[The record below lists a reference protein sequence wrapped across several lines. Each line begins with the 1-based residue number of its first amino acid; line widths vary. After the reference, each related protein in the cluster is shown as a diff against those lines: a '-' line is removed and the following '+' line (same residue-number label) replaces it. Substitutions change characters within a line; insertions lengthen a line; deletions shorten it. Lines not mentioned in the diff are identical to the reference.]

1 MGLIKQL
8 FTNCACPQGRMG
20 RAMLKFMNLCH
31 APLTNW
37 GLKLVNIQDGWTMLD
52 IGCGGGA
59 TLQRLLKRSKDA
71 QVYGIDISE
80 ESVAKA
86 KKVNEEVLD
95 KQVFVTQGSAEKLP
109 YEDGKFDL
117 VTAVETVYFWPNLL
131 FARRTEDHA
140 RRCRL
145 HPDRDSS
152 YEAVECYNYWN
163 KGLSSISFKQ
173 KSQSFWT
180 CFGIFFI
187 NLHPMDIQSFFTSL
201 LNVVCEMAPYL
212 LLGFFITGVLH
223 VFVPQ
228 KFYANYLSRN
238 NKFSVLWAA
247 LLGIPLPLS
256 ILATFS
262 LMGLGFAII
271 RPTAALIT
279 GVCGG
284 LLVNRLVHEDK
295 IVDIDNCSCQV
306 EKGNRIWRV
315 LKYAYYDMLRDI
327 GLRLLIGLIVAAL
340 IQVAVPDE
348 FFLSFGSQPLLQ
360 MLVILVIAVPMYI
373 CSTGSIPVAAA
384 LMMKGLSPGA
394 ALVMLMAG
402 PAVNLAS
409 ILVVHKSMGRRFT
422 SIYLMTIVGFAVL
435 FGLLLNATGI
445 EFSFADQDAC
455 CMGASTM
462 PSPFK
467 IVCATVLT
475 LLIIFA
481 LMMKFFSKFTTK
493 KPLDPDVTVY
503 RVEDMH
509 CSHCEAAVV
518 RAVEDLPGVE
528 KAKASASANTLT
540 IKGSATEEAIRA
552 AVEGIGYT
560 FKGKA

>member
-1 MGLIKQL
+1 
-8 FTNCACPQGRMG
+8 
-20 RAMLKFMNLCH
+20 
-31 APLTNW
+31 
-37 GLKLVNIQDGWTMLD
+37 
-52 IGCGGGA
+52 
-59 TLQRLLKRSKDA
+59 
-71 QVYGIDISE
+71 
-80 ESVAKA
+80 
-86 KKVNEEVLD
+86 
-95 KQVFVTQGSAEKLP
+95 
-109 YEDGKFDL
+109 
-117 VTAVETVYFWPNLL
+117 
-131 FARRTEDHA
+131 
-140 RRCRL
+140 
-145 HPDRDSS
+145 
-152 YEAVECYNYWN
+152 
-163 KGLSSISFKQ
+163 
-173 KSQSFWT
+173 
-180 CFGIFFI
+180 
-187 NLHPMDIQSFFTSL
+187 MDIQSFFISL

-212 LLGFFITGVLH
+212 LLGFLIAGVLH

-238 NKFSVLWAA
+238 NKLSVLWAA
-247 LLGIPLPLS
+247 LLGIPLPLCSCGVIPTAIGLRNEKASKGAIASFLIATPQTGIDS

-284 LLVNRLVHEDK
+284 LLVNRLVREDDVK
-295 IVDIDNCSCQV
+295 DDASASCQV
-306 EKGNRIWRV
+306 ESGNRIWRV

-327 GLRLLIGLIVAAL
+327 GLRLLIGLVVAAL

-360 MLVILVIAVPMYI
+360 MLVILIIAVPMYI

-435 FGLLLNATGI
+435 FGLLLNATGLFTLHSSLFTS
-445 EFSFADQDAC
+445 EAAC
-455 CMGASTM
+455 CMDISAL

-481 LMMKFFSKFTTK
+481 LMMKFFSKFTDK

-518 RAVEDLPGVE
+518 RAVEEVPGVE

-540 IKGSATEEAIRA
+540 IKGPATEEAIRA

-560 FKGKA
+560 FKGKV

>member
-1 MGLIKQL
+1 
-8 FTNCACPQGRMG
+8 
-20 RAMLKFMNLCH
+20 
-31 APLTNW
+31 
-37 GLKLVNIQDGWTMLD
+37 
-52 IGCGGGA
+52 
-59 TLQRLLKRSKDA
+59 
-71 QVYGIDISE
+71 
-80 ESVAKA
+80 
-86 KKVNEEVLD
+86 
-95 KQVFVTQGSAEKLP
+95 
-109 YEDGKFDL
+109 
-117 VTAVETVYFWPNLL
+117 
-131 FARRTEDHA
+131 
-140 RRCRL
+140 
-145 HPDRDSS
+145 
-152 YEAVECYNYWN
+152 
-163 KGLSSISFKQ
+163 
-173 KSQSFWT
+173 
-180 CFGIFFI
+180 
-187 NLHPMDIQSFFTSL
+187 MDIQSFFISL

-212 LLGFFITGVLH
+212 LLGFFIAGVLH

-238 NKFSVLWAA
+238 NKLSVLWAA
-247 LLGIPLPLS
+247 LLGVPLPLCSCGVIPTAIGLRNEKASKGAIASFLIATPQTGIDS

-284 LLVNRLVHEDK
+284 LLVNRLVREDDLK
-295 IVDIDNCSCQV
+295 DDSFTSCIVES
-306 EKGNRIWRV
+306 GNRIWRV

-327 GLRLLIGLIVAAL
+327 GLRLLIGLVVAAL
-340 IQVAVPDE
+340 IQVA
-348 FFLSFGSQPLLQ
+348 

-445 EFSFADQDAC
+445 DFSVAAQDAC
-455 CMGASTM
+455 CMSTSAL

-467 IVCATVLT
+467 IICATVLT

-481 LMMKFFSKFTTK
+481 LMMKFFSKFTAQ

-540 IKGSATEEAIRA
+540 IKGPATEESIRK

-560 FKGKA
+560 FKGRSSESR

>member
-1 MGLIKQL
+1 MVMDL
-8 FTNCACPQGRMG
+8 QGF
-20 RAMLKFMNLCH
+20 L
-31 APLTNW
+31 
-37 GLKLVNIQDGWTMLD
+37 
-52 IGCGGGA
+52 
-59 TLQRLLKRSKDA
+59 
-71 QVYGIDISE
+71 
-80 ESVAKA
+80 
-86 KKVNEEVLD
+86 
-95 KQVFVTQGSAEKLP
+95 
-109 YEDGKFDL
+109 
-117 VTAVETVYFWPNLL
+117 
-131 FARRTEDHA
+131 
-140 RRCRL
+140 
-145 HPDRDSS
+145 
-152 YEAVECYNYWN
+152 
-163 KGLSSISFKQ
+163 
-173 KSQSFWT
+173 
-180 CFGIFFI
+180 
-187 NLHPMDIQSFFTSL
+187 TSL

-212 LLGFFITGVLH
+212 LLGFFIAGVLH

-228 KFYANYLSRN
+228 KFYVNYLSRN
-238 NKFSVLWAA
+238 NKLSVLWAA
-247 LLGIPLPLS
+247 LLGVPLPLCSCGVIPTAIGLRNEKASKGAIASFLIATPQTGIDS

-271 RPTAALIT
+271 RPMAALVT

-284 LLVNRLVHEDK
+284 LLINRLVREDDVK
-295 IVDIDNCSCQV
+295 EDVSASCQV
-306 EKGNRIWRV
+306 DSGNRIWRV

-327 GLRLLIGLIVAAL
+327 GLRLLIGLVVAAL

-435 FGLLLNATGI
+435 FGLLLNATGWDFTI
-445 EFSFADQDAC
+445 AAQDAC
-455 CMGASTM
+455 CMSTSAL

-475 LLIIFA
+475 L
-481 LMMKFFSKFTTK
+481 KFTAQ

-518 RAVEDLPGVE
+518 RAVENLPGVE

-540 IKGSATEEAIRA
+540 IKGPATEETIRT

-560 FKGKA
+560 FKGRSSESR

>member
-1 MGLIKQL
+1 MPIIFRVTIKCGVIPTAIGLRNEKASKGAIASFL
-8 FTNCACPQGRMG
+8 IATPQ
-20 RAMLKFMNLCH
+20 
-31 APLTNW
+31 T
-37 GLKLVNIQDGWTMLD
+37 
-52 IGCGGGA
+52 
-59 TLQRLLKRSKDA
+59 
-71 QVYGIDISE
+71 GID
-80 ESVAKA
+80 
-86 KKVNEEVLD
+86 
-95 KQVFVTQGSAEKLP
+95 
-109 YEDGKFDL
+109 
-117 VTAVETVYFWPNLL
+117 
-131 FARRTEDHA
+131 
-140 RRCRL
+140 
-145 HPDRDSS
+145 
-152 YEAVECYNYWN
+152 
-163 KGLSSISFKQ
+163 
-173 KSQSFWT
+173 
-180 CFGIFFI
+180 
-187 NLHPMDIQSFFTSL
+187 
-201 LNVVCEMAPYL
+201 
-212 LLGFFITGVLH
+212 
-223 VFVPQ
+223 
-228 KFYANYLSRN
+228 
-238 NKFSVLWAA
+238 
-247 LLGIPLPLS
+247 S

>member
-1 MGLIKQL
+1 
-8 FTNCACPQGRMG
+8 
-20 RAMLKFMNLCH
+20 
-31 APLTNW
+31 
-37 GLKLVNIQDGWTMLD
+37 
-52 IGCGGGA
+52 
-59 TLQRLLKRSKDA
+59 
-71 QVYGIDISE
+71 
-80 ESVAKA
+80 
-86 KKVNEEVLD
+86 
-95 KQVFVTQGSAEKLP
+95 
-109 YEDGKFDL
+109 
-117 VTAVETVYFWPNLL
+117 
-131 FARRTEDHA
+131 
-140 RRCRL
+140 
-145 HPDRDSS
+145 
-152 YEAVECYNYWN
+152 
-163 KGLSSISFKQ
+163 
-173 KSQSFWT
+173 
-180 CFGIFFI
+180 
-187 NLHPMDIQSFFTSL
+187 MDIQSFFTSL

-212 LLGFFITGVLH
+212 LLGFFIAGVLH

-247 LLGIPLPLS
+247 LLGIPLPLCS
-256 ILATFS
+256 CGVIPTAI
-262 LMGLGFAII
+262 GLRNEKASKGGFAII

>member
-1 MGLIKQL
+1 
-8 FTNCACPQGRMG
+8 
-20 RAMLKFMNLCH
+20 MNL
-31 APLTNW
+31 
-37 GLKLVNIQDGWTMLD
+37 
-52 IGCGGGA
+52 
-59 TLQRLLKRSKDA
+59 
-71 QVYGIDISE
+71 
-80 ESVAKA
+80 
-86 KKVNEEVLD
+86 
-95 KQVFVTQGSAEKLP
+95 
-109 YEDGKFDL
+109 
-117 VTAVETVYFWPNLL
+117 
-131 FARRTEDHA
+131 
-140 RRCRL
+140 
-145 HPDRDSS
+145 
-152 YEAVECYNYWN
+152 
-163 KGLSSISFKQ
+163 
-173 KSQSFWT
+173 QSFY
-180 CFGIFFI
+180 I
-187 NLHPMDIQSFFTSL
+187 SL

-212 LLGFFITGVLH
+212 LLGFFIAGVLH
-223 VFVPQ
+223 VLVPQ

-238 NKFSVLWAA
+238 NRLSVLWAA
-247 LLGIPLPLS
+247 LLGVPLPLCSCGVIPTAIGLRNEKASKGAIASFLIATPQTGIDS

-262 LMGLGFAII
+262 LMGLGFAVV
-271 RPTAALIT
+271 RPVAALIT

-284 LLVNRLVHEDK
+284 LLVSWLVRED
-295 IVDIDNCSCQV
+295 DLTEAPSASCQM
-306 EKGNRIWRV
+306 EQGSRLWRV
-315 LKYAYYDMLRDI
+315 LKYAYYDMIRDI
-327 GLRLLIGLIVAAL
+327 GLRLLVGLVVAAL
-340 IQVAVPDE
+340 IHVAVPDE

-435 FGLLLNATGI
+435 FGLLLNATGLD
-445 EFSFADQDAC
+445 FSVASHGAC
-455 CMGASTM
+455 CMTSVL

-467 IVCATVLT
+467 LVCAIVLT
-475 LLIIFA
+475 LLIVFA
-481 LMMKFFSKFTTK
+481 LMMKLFSKLTTK

-528 KAKASASANTLT
+528 KAKASASSNTLT
-540 IKGSATEEAIRA
+540 IKGPATEEAIRK

-560 FKGKA
+560 FRGKA

>member
-1 MGLIKQL
+1 M
-8 FTNCACPQGRMG
+8 
-20 RAMLKFMNLCH
+20 
-31 APLTNW
+31 
-37 GLKLVNIQDGWTMLD
+37 
-52 IGCGGGA
+52 
-59 TLQRLLKRSKDA
+59 
-71 QVYGIDISE
+71 
-80 ESVAKA
+80 
-86 KKVNEEVLD
+86 
-95 KQVFVTQGSAEKLP
+95 
-109 YEDGKFDL
+109 DL
-117 VTAVETVYFWPNLL
+117 
-131 FARRTEDHA
+131 
-140 RRCRL
+140 
-145 HPDRDSS
+145 
-152 YEAVECYNYWN
+152 
-163 KGLSSISFKQ
+163 
-173 KSQSFWT
+173 
-180 CFGIFFI
+180 
-187 NLHPMDIQSFFTSL
+187 QSFFTSL

-212 LLGFFITGVLH
+212 LLGFLIAGVLH

-238 NKFSVLWAA
+238 NKLSVLWAA
-247 LLGIPLPLS
+247 LLGVPLPLCSCGVIPTAIGLKNEKASKGAIASFLIATPQTGIDS

-271 RPTAALIT
+271 RPVAALVT

-284 LLVNRLVHEDK
+284 LLVNRLVR
-295 IVDIDNCSCQV
+295 DNENANENENCQLSNDHV
-306 EKGNRIWRV
+306 LPKYLRV
-315 LKYAYYDMLRDI
+315 LKYGYYDMIRDI

-348 FFLSFGSQPLLQ
+348 FFLSFGSQPLVQ
-360 MLVILVIAVPMYI
+360 MLVILAIAVPMYI

-409 ILVVHKSMGRRFT
+409 ILVVHKAMGRRFT
-422 SIYLMTIVGFAVL
+422 WIYLMTIVLFAVL
-435 FGLLLNATGI
+435 FGLMLNATGLD
-445 EFSFADQDAC
+445 FSVASHDAC
-455 CMGASTM
+455 CMTSAL

-467 IVCATVLT
+467 LICATILT

-481 LMMKFFSKFTTK
+481 LMMKLFSKFTTK
-493 KPLDPDVTVY
+493 KPLDPDVVVY

-518 RAVEDLPGVE
+518 RAVEDVPGVE

-540 IKGSATEEAIRA
+540 IKGPATEETIRS

-560 FKGKA
+560 FKGRY

>member
-1 MGLIKQL
+1 M
-8 FTNCACPQGRMG
+8 
-20 RAMLKFMNLCH
+20 
-31 APLTNW
+31 
-37 GLKLVNIQDGWTMLD
+37 
-52 IGCGGGA
+52 
-59 TLQRLLKRSKDA
+59 
-71 QVYGIDISE
+71 
-80 ESVAKA
+80 
-86 KKVNEEVLD
+86 
-95 KQVFVTQGSAEKLP
+95 
-109 YEDGKFDL
+109 DL
-117 VTAVETVYFWPNLL
+117 
-131 FARRTEDHA
+131 
-140 RRCRL
+140 
-145 HPDRDSS
+145 
-152 YEAVECYNYWN
+152 
-163 KGLSSISFKQ
+163 
-173 KSQSFWT
+173 
-180 CFGIFFI
+180 
-187 NLHPMDIQSFFTSL
+187 QSFFTSPFPL
-201 LNVVCEMAPYL
+201 SRLPVAFLNVVCEMAPYL
-212 LLGFFITGVLH
+212 LLGFLIAGVLH

-228 KFYANYLSRN
+228 KFYANYLSRKN
-238 NKFSVLWAA
+238 RLSVLWAA
-247 LLGIPLPLS
+247 LLGIPLPLCSCGVIPTAIGLRNEKASKGAIASFLIATPQTGIDS

-271 RPTAALIT
+271 RPVAALIT

-284 LLVNRLVHEDK
+284 LLVNRLVREDESM
-295 IVDIDNCSCQV
+295 VNGQCSMV
-306 EKGNRIWRV
+306 NEGRGNRLWRV
-315 LKYAYYDMLRDI
+315 VKYAYYDMIRDI
-327 GLRLLIGLIVAAL
+327 GLRLLIGLVVAAL

-360 MLVILVIAVPMYI
+360 MLVILAIAVPMYI

-422 SIYLMTIVGFAVL
+422 SIYLMTIVGFAVF
-435 FGLLLNATGI
+435 FGLLLNATGSCFRGFVI
-445 EFSFADQDAC
+445 PVAGHDAC
-455 CMGASTM
+455 SMSASAL

-467 IVCATVLT
+467 LVCATILT

-481 LMMKFFSKFTTK
+481 LMMKLFSKFTTK

-518 RAVEDLPGVE
+518 RAVEDVPGVE

-540 IKGSATEEAIRA
+540 IKGPATEEAIRK

-560 FKGKA
+560 FKGRSSESRAKFA

>member
-1 MGLIKQL
+1 M
-8 FTNCACPQGRMG
+8 
-20 RAMLKFMNLCH
+20 
-31 APLTNW
+31 
-37 GLKLVNIQDGWTMLD
+37 
-52 IGCGGGA
+52 
-59 TLQRLLKRSKDA
+59 
-71 QVYGIDISE
+71 
-80 ESVAKA
+80 
-86 KKVNEEVLD
+86 
-95 KQVFVTQGSAEKLP
+95 
-109 YEDGKFDL
+109 DL
-117 VTAVETVYFWPNLL
+117 
-131 FARRTEDHA
+131 
-140 RRCRL
+140 
-145 HPDRDSS
+145 
-152 YEAVECYNYWN
+152 
-163 KGLSSISFKQ
+163 
-173 KSQSFWT
+173 
-180 CFGIFFI
+180 
-187 NLHPMDIQSFFTSL
+187 QSFFTSL
-201 LNVVCEMAPYL
+201 LNVVCEMAPDL
-212 LLGFFITGVLH
+212 LLGFLIAGVLH

-228 KFYANYLSRN
+228 KFYANYLSRKN
-238 NKFSVLWAA
+238 RLSVLWAA
-247 LLGIPLPLS
+247 LLGVPLPLCSCGVIPTAIGLKNEKASKGAIASFLIATPQTGIDS

-271 RPTAALIT
+271 RPVAALIT

-284 LLVNRLVHEDK
+284 LLVNRLVHED
-295 IVDIDNCSCQV
+295 DLTEESDASCQV
-306 EKGNRIWRV
+306 ERGNRLWRV
-315 LKYAYYDMLRDI
+315 LKYAYYDMIRDI
-327 GLRLLIGLIVAAL
+327 GLRLLIGLVVAAL

-348 FFLSFGSQPLLQ
+348 FFLSFGSQPLVQ
-360 MLVILVIAVPMYI
+360 MLVILAIAVPMYI

-435 FGLLLNATGI
+435 FGLLLNATELLNLDSSMAAANSSLFTFHSSLPI
-445 EFSFADQDAC
+445 L
-455 CMGASTM
+455 

-467 IVCATVLT
+467 LVCATVLT

-481 LMMKFFSKFTTK
+481 LMMKLFSKFTTK

-540 IKGSATEEAIRA
+540 IKGPATEDAIRK

-560 FKGKA
+560 FK

>member
-1 MGLIKQL
+1 M
-8 FTNCACPQGRMG
+8 
-20 RAMLKFMNLCH
+20 
-31 APLTNW
+31 
-37 GLKLVNIQDGWTMLD
+37 
-52 IGCGGGA
+52 
-59 TLQRLLKRSKDA
+59 
-71 QVYGIDISE
+71 
-80 ESVAKA
+80 
-86 KKVNEEVLD
+86 
-95 KQVFVTQGSAEKLP
+95 
-109 YEDGKFDL
+109 DL
-117 VTAVETVYFWPNLL
+117 
-131 FARRTEDHA
+131 
-140 RRCRL
+140 
-145 HPDRDSS
+145 
-152 YEAVECYNYWN
+152 
-163 KGLSSISFKQ
+163 
-173 KSQSFWT
+173 
-180 CFGIFFI
+180 
-187 NLHPMDIQSFFTSL
+187 QSFFTSL

-212 LLGFFITGVLH
+212 LLGFLIAGVLH

-228 KFYANYLSRN
+228 KFYANYLSRKN
-238 NKFSVLWAA
+238 RLSVLWAA
-247 LLGIPLPLS
+247 MLGVPLPLCSCGVIPTAIGLRNEKASKGAIASFLIATPQTGIDS

-271 RPTAALIT
+271 RPLAALIT

-284 LLVNRLVHEDK
+284 LLVNRLVREDDYCS
-295 IVDIDNCSCQV
+295 VDDNSQL
-306 EKGNRIWRV
+306 KIWRIV
-315 LKYAYYDMLRDI
+315 KYAYYDMIRDI
-327 GLRLLIGLIVAAL
+327 GLRLLIGLVVAAL
-340 IQVAVPDE
+340 IQVVVPDE

-435 FGLLLNATGI
+435 FGLLLNATGLD
-445 EFSFADQDAC
+445 FSLASHGAC
-455 CMGASTM
+455 CMSASAL

-467 IVCATVLT
+467 LVCATVLT
-475 LLIIFA
+475 LLICFA
-481 LMMKFFSKFTTK
+481 LMMKLFSKFTTK
-493 KPLDPDVTVY
+493 KPLAPDVTVY

-540 IKGSATEEAIRA
+540 IKGPATEEAIRK

-560 FKGKA
+560 FKGRSNESR

>member
-1 MGLIKQL
+1 
-8 FTNCACPQGRMG
+8 
-20 RAMLKFMNLCH
+20 
-31 APLTNW
+31 
-37 GLKLVNIQDGWTMLD
+37 
-52 IGCGGGA
+52 
-59 TLQRLLKRSKDA
+59 
-71 QVYGIDISE
+71 
-80 ESVAKA
+80 
-86 KKVNEEVLD
+86 
-95 KQVFVTQGSAEKLP
+95 
-109 YEDGKFDL
+109 
-117 VTAVETVYFWPNLL
+117 
-131 FARRTEDHA
+131 
-140 RRCRL
+140 
-145 HPDRDSS
+145 
-152 YEAVECYNYWN
+152 
-163 KGLSSISFKQ
+163 
-173 KSQSFWT
+173 
-180 CFGIFFI
+180 
-187 NLHPMDIQSFFTSL
+187 MDIQSFFTSL

-212 LLGFFITGVLH
+212 LLGFFIAGVLH

-247 LLGIPLPLS
+247 LLGIPLPLCS
-256 ILATFS
+256 CGVI
-262 LMGLGFAII
+262 
-271 RPTAALIT
+271 PTAIGLRNEKASK
-279 GVCGG
+279 GG

-435 FGLLLNATGI
+435 FGLLLNATRI